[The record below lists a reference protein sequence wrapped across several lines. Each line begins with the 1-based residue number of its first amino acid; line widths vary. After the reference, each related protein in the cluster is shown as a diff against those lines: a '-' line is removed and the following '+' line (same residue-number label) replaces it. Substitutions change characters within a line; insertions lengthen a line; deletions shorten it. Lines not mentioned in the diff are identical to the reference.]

1 MYYDSQFKSQINTC
15 IRYVITRNVKEFD
28 LSFCLDLG
36 DPSFE
41 FDQFFYMSS
50 CFNHLKLKFCLLKPS
65 GAISWSKLKNLSI
78 SDVELD
84 EESIQNILSGSP
96 LLETLEF
103 NECFGFRRID
113 ITSKSVKNLVFCGY
127 VHNYGRDIIEINA
140 PYIQSLAIQYILSL
154 WKFSLHDVSS
164 LVKDELDY

>member
-1 MYYDSQFKSQINTC
+1 
-15 IRYVITRNVKEFD
+15 
-28 LSFCLDLG
+28 
-36 DPSFE
+36 
-41 FDQFFYMSS
+41 MSS

-103 NECFGFRRID
+103 NECFGFRWID
-113 ITSKSVKNLVFCGY
+113 ITLKSVKNLVFCGY
-127 VHNYGRDIIEINA
+127 VHNYGRDIIEINV
-140 PYIQSLAIQYILSL
+140 PYIQSLAIQYVLSL

-164 LVKDELDY
+164 LVKDELVLYVLEVLSRLEAKGLVYPSGMKLSDAPSYFE